1 MVTFFAEQSTNL
13 LWLNNNLNTGTMNLK
28 IAIAEDNTFLAK
40 AVIEKLSFF
49 DGLNYKFKANNGAE
63 LIGKLEVNHNLDVIL
78 MDIQMPEMDGIKTT
92 EIVKNK
98 YPHIKII
105 MLTVFDDDENIFNAI
120 KAGANGYLLKEIDA
134 ENLYKSIIEVVNGGA
149 PMSPS
154 IALKTLNLLRNP
166 LEIKKAEEKEKVTL
180 SNRET
185 EILEHLSKGL
195 NYNAIADNLI
205 ISSGTVRKHIENIY
219 RKLQVHNKMEAV
231 MKGKKHNL
239 I

>member
-13 LWLNNNLNTGTMNLK
+13 LWINNNLNTETMNLK
-28 IAIAEDNTFLAK
+28 IAIAEDNSFLAK

-49 DGLNYKFKANNGAE
+49 DDLNYKFKANNGAE

-78 MDIQMPEMDGIKTT
+78 MDIQMPEMDGIKAT

-120 KAGANGYLLKEIDA
+120 KAGANGYLLKEINA
-134 ENLYKSIIEVVNGGA
+134 ENLHKSIIEVVNGGA

-166 LEIKKAEEKEKVTL
+166 NEIKAVEDKEKVTL